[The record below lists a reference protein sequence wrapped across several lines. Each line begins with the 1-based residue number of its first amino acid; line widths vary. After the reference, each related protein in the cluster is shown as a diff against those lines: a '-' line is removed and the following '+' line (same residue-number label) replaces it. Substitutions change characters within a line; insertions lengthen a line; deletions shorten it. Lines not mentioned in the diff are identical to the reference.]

1 LSSNHGNEQNKKSN
15 LLFVICYLSSPRSGV
30 VCDLLNPRPM
40 WPRTLYFALL
50 FPAFHGLS
58 IADELNAFTPPTLD
72 HPLKVKVVV
81 VAMFEVGADTGDVPG
96 EFQFWVERRKLDHV
110 ISFPAAYHDVRTD
123 GNGRPR
129 RESIG
134 EVYTLNSGL
143 VHWAY
148 ELTRSIRLA
157 DNEKAQRDRARYHG
171 SSRALA
177 GPEVLMGATLSSST
191 YWHGKLLNQGAH
203 DWVK

>member
-1 LSSNHGNEQNKKSN
+1 
-15 LLFVICYLSSPRSGV
+15 
-30 VCDLLNPRPM
+30 
-40 WPRTLYFALL
+40 
-50 FPAFHGLS
+50 
-58 IADELNAFTPPTLD
+58 
-72 HPLKVKVVV
+72 
-81 VAMFEVGADTGDVPG
+81 
-96 EFQFWVERRKLDHV
+96 LDHV

-191 YWHGKLLNQGAH
+191 YWHGKLLNQGLTTGSNSWTDGKGEYYTTAMEANL
-203 DWVK
+203 VKADKRLCLPGNCWS